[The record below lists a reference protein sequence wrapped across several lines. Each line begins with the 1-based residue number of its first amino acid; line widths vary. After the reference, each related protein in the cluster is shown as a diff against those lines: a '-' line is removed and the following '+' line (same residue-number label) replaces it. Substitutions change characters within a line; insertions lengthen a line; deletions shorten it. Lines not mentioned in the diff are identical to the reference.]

1 MRRWLLSL
9 DAASGA
15 AALLCAL
22 PTILAYTVGPGE
34 LDIDRISAS
43 AEQIL
48 SWLLVIVVAVVM
60 IPLVAAPQFGFF
72 WLVRQRAVPWLRW
85 TFCAASALL
94 LVPYAH
100 YLATADLTSTS
111 TAAVGAVFYPLMLA
125 ALTLPVAWLV
135 WWLARDLPGR

>member
-1 MRRWLLSL
+1 MGRWLLSL
-9 DAASGA
+9 DAASRA

-22 PTILAYTVGPGE
+22 PTVLLYTIGPGE
-34 LDIDRISAS
+34 IDTDRLLTS
-43 AEQIL
+43 AERVD
-48 SWLLVIVVAVVM
+48 SLLLAVPAAVAM
-60 IPLVAAPQFGFF
+60 IPIVAAPQFGLF
-72 WLVRQRAVPWLRW
+72 WLVRQRSVSWLKW

-94 LVPYAH
+94 LFPYAR

-125 ALTLPVAWLV
+125 AMTLPVAWLV